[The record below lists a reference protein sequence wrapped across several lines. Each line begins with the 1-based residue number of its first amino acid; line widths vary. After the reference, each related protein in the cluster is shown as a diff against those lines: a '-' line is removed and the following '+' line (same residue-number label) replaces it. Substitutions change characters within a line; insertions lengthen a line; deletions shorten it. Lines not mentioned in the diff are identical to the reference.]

1 MANIQVFEYQN
12 NKVRTVDVD
21 GEAWFVLKDVCEVLH
36 LGTTAKVAERLDDD
50 EFKREQATRRFVENG
65 CTPEDAEKIAKFIQ
79 FLDQC
84 FSEHNERALRK
95 ASEVDGD

>member
-1 MANIQVFEYQN
+1 MEKIITLKIDLESPE
-12 NKVRTVDVD
+12 
-21 GEAWFVLKDVCEVLH
+21 EAKFAIDAA
-36 LGTTAKVAERLDDD
+36 AKTYSD
-50 EFKREQATRRFVENG
+50 FKREQATRRFVKNG

-95 ASEVDGD
+95 ASEADGD